1 MTHLTTSLLIGTAVF
16 IAVCIYG
23 IRTAHRTFMH
33 SILAGVILYFSLRCF
48 CYPLSKPFSIG
59 FASHLILDFFN
70 RKKVQYLW
78 PIPWRIGLNKYPSD
92 GKLNNVLGGLGTV
105 GSIFMG
111 AYYLIR
117 SFSYSSLYE
126 RAFTFFATPVAI
138 MGRSYPMLVP
148 YLIVINII
156 TLIIYSVDYNLA
168 IRGLGFYSG
177 SEEQADAMSEFNMTL
192 LLLVDYTGGFIGMLI
207 VVLITQTGKFSKAKR
222 SANFNLFILPLCILI
237 SWTSILFT
245 FFFPKVMSWI
255 RPLGA
260 LYIGEVPIQLIILG
274 YLLTINLITL
284 FLFPRVQQFANVIT
298 LREKISLV
306 LCLLGGATG
315 GYLVPAE

>member
-1 MTHLTTSLLIGTAVF
+1 
-16 IAVCIYG
+16 
-23 IRTAHRTFMH
+23 
-33 SILAGVILYFSLRCF
+33 
-48 CYPLSKPFSIG
+48 
-59 FASHLILDFFN
+59 LILDFFN

-255 RPLGA
+255 RPLVA
-260 LYIGEVPIQLIILG
+260 LYIR
-274 YLLTINLITL
+274 LLD
-284 FLFPRVQQFANVIT
+284 
-298 LREKISLV
+298 KKS
-306 LCLLGGATG
+306 
-315 GYLVPAE
+315 